1 MSPLHRSMRRF
12 CAAILISTPLGAFA
26 QGVLIGQGLVKTDVG
41 GCVRSG
47 DQTWAC
53 LGAAWKDEGT
63 VPGGAGTR
71 YSCTGTIIESGTYTA
86 VSTARTAV
94 ALADLKLE
102 LDGVA
107 ANVAKNAESTEAL
120 RRQLEAQFHRSN
132 QLRYE
137 AVAARF
143 DAVPARVL
151 TNKAFKDALAKLRD
165 DVLAAVIANGPLTG
179 R

>member
-1 MSPLHRSMRRF
+1 MSPLHRNFRGF
-12 CAAILISTPLGAFA
+12 CAAIPITTPLGAFA

-41 GCVRSG
+41 ECVRSG

-53 LGAAWKDEGT
+53 LGAAWRDEGT

-71 YSCTGTIIESGTYTA
+71 YSCTGTIMEGGTYTT

-94 ALADLKLE
+94 ALTDLKLE

-107 ANVAKNAESTEAL
+107 AKVAKNADSIEAL
-120 RRQLEAQFHRSN
+120 RRQLEAQFQSSN
-132 QLRYE
+132 QLLYE

-151 TNKAFKDALAKLRD
+151 TDKALKDALAKLRD
-165 DVLAAVIANGPLTG
+165 DVLAAVKANGPPV

>member
-1 MSPLHRSMRRF
+1 MSPLHRSIRRF
-12 CAAILISTPLGAFA
+12 CAAILIGTPLGAFA
-26 QGVLIGQGLVKTDVG
+26 QGVLIGPGLVKTDVG
-41 GCVRSG
+41 ECVRSG

-53 LGAAWKDEGT
+53 LGAPWKNEGT

-94 ALADLKLE
+94 AIADLKLE
-102 LDGVA
+102 LDGVSA
-107 ANVAKNAESTEAL
+107 DIAKNAESTEAL
-120 RRQLEAQFHRSN
+120 RRQLEAQFRSSN

-137 AVAARF
+137 AVAALF

-165 DVLAAVIANGPLTG
+165 DVLAAVKANGPP
-179 R
+179 